1 MEYFDHTISW
11 EVFTACKSE
20 VLCFLESKSFL
31 SFSSSSFRQKKKLDR
46 YTSRSALM
54 FLWFLSYF
62 PPGIERKSSF
72 RLHPTRSGT
81 ETRLVDVIVTDVTVV
96 LDNPWQRL
104 ELLIH

>member
-1 MEYFDHTISW
+1 
-11 EVFTACKSE
+11 
-20 VLCFLESKSFL
+20 
-31 SFSSSSFRQKKKLDR
+31 
-46 YTSRSALM
+46 M